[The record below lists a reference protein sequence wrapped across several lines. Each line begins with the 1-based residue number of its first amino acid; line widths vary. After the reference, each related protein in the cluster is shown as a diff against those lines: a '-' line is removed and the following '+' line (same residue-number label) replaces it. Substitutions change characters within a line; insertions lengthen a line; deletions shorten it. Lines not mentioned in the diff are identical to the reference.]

1 VYARKDVSG
10 DSFDEVPPTPARGVT
25 VRLMHGWIT
34 KAKNGQIA
42 TCREMTRLAKGS
54 RRTVDQQRDHLCFQL
69 LAARK

>member
-1 VYARKDVSG
+1 
-10 DSFDEVPPTPARGVT
+10 
-25 VRLMHGWIT
+25 MHGWIT

-42 TCREMTRLAKGS
+42 TGREMTRLAKGS